1 MDVINKGTRADWEK
15 RLDILPKLWY
25 FIVSGRTGMSAC
37 SLKTP
42 SFKWQSAGRK
52 PCVLYLFAS
61 AENGFGKE
69 KDS

>member
-1 MDVINKGTRADWEK
+1 
-15 RLDILPKLWY
+15 LDILRKLWY